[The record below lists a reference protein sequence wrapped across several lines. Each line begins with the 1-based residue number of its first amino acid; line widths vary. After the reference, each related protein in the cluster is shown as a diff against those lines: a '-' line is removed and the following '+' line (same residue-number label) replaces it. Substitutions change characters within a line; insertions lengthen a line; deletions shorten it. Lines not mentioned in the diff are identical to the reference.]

1 MPRKYIRKVHVLRA
15 HTSDGERYVEVVRY
29 DGITITGVRFRLTKN
44 GLYQVLWPRTRHVH
58 VMVARGVTRHVIE
71 AFKRYLDVHPWAVE
85 SANDAERETAL
96 VQVRELEHG
105 IGGAPQSR
113 AGVQSGLRGQI
124 WADTRRLGI
133 SPLRAMEEVSRRCVV
148 NREFWSGRADRAG
161 SMGFD

>member
-29 DGITITGVRFRLTKN
+29 DGITITGVRFSLTKN
-44 GLYQVLWPRTRHVH
+44 GLYQVLWPRTRHVQ

-96 VQVRELEHG
+96 VQVRELEHEQELEG
-105 IGGAPQSR
+105 
-113 AGVQSGLRGQI
+113 
-124 WADTRRLGI
+124 RRRVEQEFKAAYEGKYGPI
-133 SPLRAMEEVSRRCVV
+133 PEGWGYHPCGRWKKCHGDVV
-148 NREFWSGRADRAG
+148 NREFWSGGADRQEVWV
-161 SMGFD
+161 